1 MKNYGGSHFCKQFKI
16 EIINSSVK
24 TGIATDPLRLN
35 LLTGGEKDVLQE
47 TEMCF
52 DQFCSHTTHQHLWRI
67 NTAIDDLLSTI
78 VSDNEVLTAN

>member
-1 MKNYGGSHFCKQFKI
+1 MQTVQDRSHKLIGENCI
-16 EIINSSVK
+16 SI
-24 TGIATDPLRLN
+24 DPLRLN